1 MITKNFYD
9 RSVPTRNLITTITG
23 IVLMAINLIVSIL
36 LAAGKVTP
44 EQAPILTDTLGQIV
58 TISSQLIG
66 YISAIILMFKS
77 TDA

>member
-44 EQAPILTDTLGQIV
+44 ERAPVLTDTLGQIV

>member
-1 MITKNFYD
+1 MITKNLYD

-44 EQAPILTDTLGQIV
+44 EQAPVLTDTLGQIV

>member
-23 IVLMAINLIVSIL
+23 IVQMAINLIVSIL

-44 EQAPILTDTLGQIV
+44 EQAPVLTDTLGQIV

>member
-44 EQAPILTDTLGQIV
+44 EQAPVLTDTLGQIV

>member
-36 LAAGKVTP
+36 LAASKVTP
-44 EQAPILTDTLGQIV
+44 EQAPVLTDTLGQIV

>member
-1 MITKNFYD
+1 MITKNFYN

-44 EQAPILTDTLGQIV
+44 EQAPVLTDTLGQIV

>member
-36 LAAGKVTP
+36 LAAGKATP
-44 EQAPILTDTLGQIV
+44 EQAPVLTDTLGQIV

>member
-44 EQAPILTDTLGQIV
+44 EQAPVLTDTLGQIV

-66 YISAIILMFKS
+66 YISAIILMSKS

>member
-1 MITKNFYD
+1 
-9 RSVPTRNLITTITG
+9 
-23 IVLMAINLIVSIL
+23 MAINLIVSIL

-44 EQAPILTDTLGQIV
+44 EQAPVLTDTLGQIV

>member
-44 EQAPILTDTLGQIV
+44 EQAPVLTDTLGQIV
-58 TISSQLIG
+58 AISSQLIG
-66 YISAIILMFKS
+66 YISAIILMFES

>member
-44 EQAPILTDTLGQIV
+44 EQAPVLTDTLGQFV

>member
-23 IVLMAINLIVSIL
+23 IDLMAINLIVSIL

-44 EQAPILTDTLGQIV
+44 EQAPVLTDTLGQIV

>member
-23 IVLMAINLIVSIL
+23 IVLMAIKLIVSIL

-44 EQAPILTDTLGQIV
+44 EQAPVLTDTLGQIV

>member
-36 LAAGKVTP
+36 LAAGKVKP
-44 EQAPILTDTLGQIV
+44 QQAPVLTDTLGQIV